1 MSHGTCVL
9 SRDSNTSMTNSSV
22 EPRIAT
28 ASHSHEH
35 EAAVAS
41 ASSRRRRGWHV
52 YSEKN
57 KARRRRGWHVWSSLS
72 QKSNCSKAAPVTL
85 DHDGLWGLDR
95 IESRAAKGWKDGK
108 YHPHLNGSGVHVY
121 VLDSGIRTTHKEFE
135 GRAIPTIETHE
146 GRLRYCDRS
155 DDTPCAMDH
164 YGHGTHCAGT
174 IGGKSVGVARG
185 VTLHAVK
192 VLDDQGRSSTTKILL
207 AMDWMLVNAEKHS
220 IMSMGFAS
228 EGRSE
233 AMRVSLQKLEAA
245 KVVSIVAAGDGRSRA
260 CSYSPAYLTE
270 AIAVGAIGSD
280 GIGMARHYSNFGTC
294 VDIWAPGGFGC
305 STRSRRKKVC
315 AKKQGIGIYSATAKS
330 NHAYENHWGT
340 AMAAAH
346 VSGVAATMLQVDAD
360 LALSGEMLKALQA
373 FGTKKILEKTRRGSP
388 NLLLHTDCFSKEDF
402 PSKGA
407 DETNK
412 SPPRTLPVKPK
423 PTRRRGKGAAE
434 KSGEKSSRRR
444 SRSSSKSRSRG
455 RRRRRRSRIEA
466 KSIGITTSP
475 PSVRS
480 FDVGIDDSNRR
491 RHISLS

>member
-1 MSHGTCVL
+1 
-9 SRDSNTSMTNSSV
+9 
-22 EPRIAT
+22 
-28 ASHSHEH
+28 
-35 EAAVAS
+35 
-41 ASSRRRRGWHV
+41 
-52 YSEKN
+52 
-57 KARRRRGWHVWSSLS
+57 
-72 QKSNCSKAAPVTL
+72 
-85 DHDGLWGLDR
+85 
-95 IESRAAKGWKDGK
+95 
-108 YHPHLNGSGVHVY
+108 
-121 VLDSGIRTTHKEFE
+121 
-135 GRAIPTIETHE
+135 
-146 GRLRYCDRS
+146 
-155 DDTPCAMDH
+155 
-164 YGHGTHCAGT
+164 
-174 IGGKSVGVARG
+174 
-185 VTLHAVK
+185 
-192 VLDDQGRSSTTKILL
+192 
-207 AMDWMLVNAEKHS
+207 MLVNAEKHS

-245 KVVSIVAAGDGRSRA
+245 KFVSIVAAGDGRSRA

-280 GIGMARHYSNFGTC
+280 GIGMAKHYSNFGTC

-360 LALSGEMLKALQA
+360 LALSGEMLKALKA
-373 FGTKKILEKTRRGSP
+373 FGSKKILKKIRRGSP
-388 NLLLHTDCFSKEDF
+388 DLLLHTDCFSKEDF

-407 DETNK
+407 DETTK
-412 SPPRTLPVKPK
+412 SPPRRPPVKPK
-423 PTRRRGKGAAE
+423 PTRRRRGRKKGAGGRR
-434 KSGEKSSRRR
+434 KSGEKGRSGSRRR
-444 SRSSSKSRSRG
+444 RRSSPKSRSRT
-455 RRRRRRSRIEA
+455 RRRRRRSRMEA

-480 FDVGIDDSNRR
+480 FDVGIDDSTRR